1 MQNVN
6 LAAGEKPMKKVLFFM
21 VMLVAL
27 SSCSNGSSKSQESA
41 NTEISV
47 NKEEINKAK
56 ESLKY
61 EAETANKLIAGK
73 RIDPMTRAVSV
84 DFDGTNLISTYEID
98 EEYTSIDQMRSNQEA
113 MEKNIR
119 NTLDNT
125 PQFIGSKESLMKIN
139 GKVIYNYVGSESKKV
154 LTITIGF

>member
-1 MQNVN
+1 
-6 LAAGEKPMKKVLFFM
+6 M

-27 SSCSNGSSKSQESA
+27 SSCSNGSSRNQESA
-41 NTEISV
+41 NADNSV

-61 EAETANKLIAGK
+61 EAEISNKLLAGK
-73 RIDPMTRAVSV
+73 QVDPMSRAVSI
-84 DFDGTNLISTYEID
+84 DFDGTNLIYTFEID
-98 EEYTSIDQMRSNQEA
+98 EEYTSIDQMRTNEEA

-119 NTLDNT
+119 NILDNT
-125 PQFIGSKESLMKIN
+125 PQFIVTKENLMKIN

-154 LTITIGF
+154 LTITIDF

>member
-1 MQNVN
+1 
-6 LAAGEKPMKKVLFFM
+6 M

-56 ESLKY
+56 ESLRY
-61 EAETANKLIAGK
+61 EAETANKLLAGK